1 MPAKKVSFSPSTI
14 FPSSTTRSYGKSKS
28 LMGKSNPRFLLELW
42 EGLCNKSWFKYANQ
56 ASFLTYYAVLAVYAI
71 TNLILLML
79 GVNVSLSHAGM
90 IAVLFTTCAITN
102 ELIDMLV
109 TVNPK
114 ISFTRAWFNR
124 SDWGW
129 SIPLMAV
136 GTLMTVALSLYE
148 LYSRTVNMVYLQL
161 NSLKQ
166 YNIVL
171 PSVIAK
177 LYYSVFASTAVV
189 YLLTN
194 ALNLTNKYLV
204 TNVFSSPDH
213 DNERTTPLLA
223 KKEPVKKYTSNKSP
237 SPNVLSRVLTWYLQ
251 NPFVTFLGSMIGA
264 SLYAIGD
271 SMQMSALFS
280 VLHNH
285 RLLIIPSM
293 VSTTLVSAF
302 FLSTLFERLSIW
314 GYNFQYFNESTIK
327 HDDIT
332 AYKDIDNNPVIDLM
346 QQGPRV
352 RSFFT
357 YGRIMLVCVLNIAGG
372 MLHFKGFARFMS
384 VLTSLGYCLQ
394 QRIQL
399 SFQASA
405 EAKRADK
412 SKAVGRIVDALKSN
426 VLMTSR
432 AVISTIGFDYTYM
445 PTSECSKGCPCGK

>member
-1 MPAKKVSFSPSTI
+1 
-14 FPSSTTRSYGKSKS
+14 
-28 LMGKSNPRFLLELW
+28 MGKSNPRFLLELW

-161 NSLKQ
+161 TSLKQ
-166 YNIVL
+166 YDIVL

-204 TNVFSSPDH
+204 TNVFSQVDSLSLPNKISSSTSSVSP
-213 DNERTTPLLA
+213 
-223 KKEPVKKYTSNKSP
+223 SS
-237 SPNVLSRVLTWYLQ
+237 SPNVLSKLLTWYLQ
-251 NPFVTFLGSMIGA
+251 IPLVTFLGSLIGA

-285 RLLIIPSM
+285 RLLMIPSM

-327 HDDIT
+327 NYDKT
-332 AYKDIDNNPVIDLM
+332 AYKDVDNNPVIDLM

-405 EAKRADK
+405 EAKIANK
-412 SKAVGRIVDALKSN
+412 SKAVGRIVNALKSN

-432 AVISTIGFDYTYM
+432 AVIKTIGLDYTDK
-445 PTSECSKGCPCGK
+445 PESGCSKGCPCGK

>member
-1 MPAKKVSFSPSTI
+1 MPGKQVSFS
-14 FPSSTTRSYGKSKS
+14 SSTAYPSPSARGYEKSKT
-28 LMGKSNPRFLLELW
+28 LKGKSNPRFLLELW
-42 EGLCNKSWFKYANQ
+42 EKLCNKSWFKYANQ

-114 ISFTRAWFNR
+114 ISFTKAWFNR

-129 SIPLMAV
+129 SIPMMAV

-148 LYSRTVNMVYLQL
+148 LYSRTINMVYLQL

-166 YNIVL
+166 YDIVL
-171 PSVIAK
+171 PSVFAK
-177 LYYSVFASTAVV
+177 MYYSVFASTAVI

-204 TNVFSSPDH
+204 TNVFSHNDH
-213 DNERTTPLLA
+213 DNDSSMPLLA
-223 KKEPVKKYTSNKSP
+223 KGESVEKYTSNNQP
-237 SPNVLSRVLTWYLQ
+237 SPNVLSRALTWYLQ

-285 RLLIIPSM
+285 RLLMIPSM

-327 HDDIT
+327 HNDKT
-332 AYKDIDNNPVIDLM
+332 AYDDVDNNPVIDLM
-346 QQGPRV
+346 QQGPGV

-405 EAKRADK
+405 EAKQADK
-412 SKAVGRIVDALKSN
+412 SKAVGRIVNAIKSN
-426 VLMTSR
+426 VMNTSR
-432 AVISTIGFDYTYM
+432 AVIKSIGFERYDG
-445 PTSECSKGCPCGK
+445 SESGCKNGCPCKH

>member
-1 MPAKKVSFSPSTI
+1 
-14 FPSSTTRSYGKSKS
+14 
-28 LMGKSNPRFLLELW
+28 MGKSNPRFLLELW

-161 NSLKQ
+161 TSLKQ
-166 YNIVL
+166 YDIVL

-204 TNVFSSPDH
+204 TNVFSQVDNLSLPNKISSNTSSVSP
-213 DNERTTPLLA
+213 
-223 KKEPVKKYTSNKSP
+223 SS
-237 SPNVLSRVLTWYLQ
+237 SPNVLSRLLTWYLQ
-251 NPFVTFLGSMIGA
+251 IPLVTFLGSLIGA

-285 RLLIIPSM
+285 RLLMIPSM

-327 HDDIT
+327 HYDKT
-332 AYKDIDNNPVIDLM
+332 AYKDVDSNPVIDLM

-372 MLHFKGFARFMS
+372 MLHFKGFARLMS
-384 VLTSLGYCLQ
+384 VLTSVGYCLQ

-405 EAKRADK
+405 EVKLADK
-412 SKAVGRIVDALKSN
+412 SKAVGRIVNALKSN

-432 AVISTIGFDYTYM
+432 AVIKTIGLDYTYK
-445 PTSECSKGCPCGK
+445 PESGCSNGCPCGK